1 MATNDIGKALD
12 PQTTIELTLNGQKE
26 TIIVRPH
33 TLGDLVEMINYIRN
47 EKIKSFRDICKD
59 EKKDVTYYNILKQ
72 MAAEQ
77 PTEEEVSIFEM
88 SLNGMV
94 FSLWR
99 VLLKNEKFK
108 NSSLDEIRKYAN
120 EIDMTEIMSLL
131 SGTESGDGLPL
142 EQTQPETPISGTL

>member
-1 MATNDIGKALD
+1 MATNDVSKALD

-26 TIIVRPH
+26 TIIVKPH

-59 EKKDVTYYNILKQ
+59 EKKDVAYYNILKQ

-77 PTEEEVSIFEM
+77 PTEEEVTAFEM

-99 VLLKNEKFK
+99 VMLKNEKFK
-108 NSSLDEIRKYAN
+108 NATLDEIRKYAN
-120 EIDMTEIMSLL
+120 DIDMTEIMSLL